1 MNDKIQDESTAYFH
15 YYNEFE
21 PVRKETTLTQ
31 SGKKFQNSRDVIF
44 SRPNFESKTPHE
56 TVIVKENDDGELYIE
71 LPHDLLKTLR
81 WDEDT
86 ELVWSEKNDGS
97 WALTKKENI
106 MNNQKDVTEFMAAA
120 DQYIGETP
128 HFNEKNEQQ
137 ARLYIDLIDEEFQ
150 ELCDG
155 FIRRH
160 IGDIADGGADLV
172 WVVQGLFTTL
182 GIDFNKV
189 WEEVRASNMSKV
201 SEGGKI
207 KKRADGKILK
217 PESYFKPDIEKV
229 LKEQGL

>member
-1 MNDKIQDESTAYFH
+1 MGR
-15 YYNEFE
+15 
-21 PVRKETTLTQ
+21 VRKKTTLTQ

-44 SRPNFESKTPHE
+44 SRPNFESGTSQE
-56 TVIVKENDDGELYIE
+56 TAVVKYNEEEDFYYLESDVFEQVGWKPGDDITWTIDDDGWIT
-71 LPHDLLKTLR
+71 LKK
-81 WDEDT
+81 E
-86 ELVWSEKNDGS
+86 
-97 WALTKKENI
+97 ENI

-120 DQYIGETP
+120 DQYVGKTP
-128 HFNEKNEQQ
+128 HLNEDNMAQ
-137 ARLYIDLIDEEFQ
+137 ARLYIDLIDEEFR

-155 FIRRH
+155 FLRRH

-217 PESYFKPDIEKV
+217 PDTYFKPDIDRV

>member
-1 MNDKIQDESTAYFH
+1 VN
-15 YYNEFE
+15 
-21 PVRKETTLTQ
+21 
-31 SGKKFQNSRDVIF
+31 
-44 SRPNFESKTPHE
+44 
-56 TVIVKENDDGELYIE
+56 TVVVKENDDGELYIE
-71 LPHDLLKTLR
+71 LPRDLLENLG

-86 ELVWSEKNDGS
+86 ELVWSETKDGS

-120 DQYIGETP
+120 DQYVGTTP
-128 HFNEKNEQQ
+128 HLNEKNEQQ
-137 ARLYIDLIDEEFQ
+137 ARLYIDLIDEEFR

-155 FIRRH
+155 FLRRH

-201 SEGGKI
+201 SDNGKI
-207 KKRADGKILK
+207 KKREDGKILK
-217 PESYFKPDIEKV
+217 PESYFKPDIERV

>member
-1 MNDKIQDESTAYFH
+1 MGR
-15 YYNEFE
+15 
-21 PVRKETTLTQ
+21 VRKKTTLTQ

-44 SRPNFESKTPHE
+44 SRPNFESENPQQTA
-56 TVIVKENDDGELYIE
+56 VVKYNEEEDFYYLESDVFEQVGWKPGDDILWIENEDGSF
-71 LPHDLLKTLR
+71 TLR
-81 WDEDT
+81 KE
-86 ELVWSEKNDGS
+86 EKNMS
-97 WALTKKENI
+97 YQN
-106 MNNQKDVTEFMAAA
+106 DVEQFMSAA
-120 DQYIGETP
+120 DQYIGATP
-128 HFNEKNEQQ
+128 HLNENNEAQ
-137 ARLYIDLIDEEFQ
+137 ARLYIDLIDEEFR

-155 FIRRH
+155 FLRRH

-201 SEGGKI
+201 AEGGKI

-217 PESYFKPDIEKV
+217 PDTYFKPDIDRV

>member
-21 PVRKETTLTQ
+21 LVRKKTTLTQ

-44 SRPNFESKTPHE
+44 SRPNFESKNPHE
-56 TVIVKENDDGELYIE
+56 AAIIKYNEEEDFYYLESEVFEQVGWKPGDYILWIENEDGSF
-71 LPHDLLKTLR
+71 TLR
-81 WDEDT
+81 KE
-86 ELVWSEKNDGS
+86 
-97 WALTKKENI
+97 ENI

-128 HFNEKNEQQ
+128 HLDEKNEQQ
-137 ARLYIDLIDEEFQ
+137 VRLYIDLIDEEFR

-155 FIRRH
+155 FLRRH

-217 PESYFKPDIEKV
+217 PESYFKPDIERV

>member
-1 MNDKIQDESTAYFH
+1 M
-15 YYNEFE
+15 
-21 PVRKETTLTQ
+21 TQ
-31 SGKKFQNSRDVIF
+31 SGKKFQNSQGEIF
-44 SRPNFESKTPHE
+44 SRPNLDSKTPHE

-71 LPHDLLKTLR
+71 LPHDLLKTLH

-97 WALTKKENI
+97 WALTKKEDI

-128 HFNEKNEQQ
+128 HLNEKNEQQ
-137 ARLYIDLIDEEFQ
+137 ARLYIDLIDEEFR

-155 FIRRH
+155 FLRRH

-201 SEGGKI
+201 SDNGKI
-207 KKRADGKILK
+207 KKREDGKILK
-217 PESYFKPDIEKV
+217 PESYFKPDIERV
-229 LKEQGL
+229 LKEQGLK